1 MILFT
6 LRNLDSGGGYTDV
19 FKTDKQ
25 VNYHITNIDTHLPSP
40 GCKRP
45 LEDGTCGCRIVMT
58 VADVDNNY
66 QIPYSGPVGG
76 SDAA

>member
-45 LEDGTCGCRIVMT
+45 LGPTVWCRRTCTSWCWR
-58 VADVDNNY
+58 N
-66 QIPYSGPVGG
+66 
-76 SDAA
+76 